1 MRSEWSQLK
10 ANNGRFIHLIVGG
23 LWLDVEVQRRRWT
36 GEVVRSQLHRS
47 LSSFLTRMS
56 VCSDHH
62 DLIYLDDDDDDDVPL
77 CEP

>member
-1 MRSEWSQLK
+1 M
-10 ANNGRFIHLIVGG
+10 
-23 LWLDVEVQRRRWT
+23 DVEIQRRRWT